1 VYDAVVVGAGPSG
14 GMAAR
19 QIAAAGFR
27 TVVLEKKRI
36 VGEPVQCAEGVSE
49 FGLTSNGLRPR
60 DEWIA
65 QRVSGAKCVVPSG
78 KWFYIT
84 RLPGYALDRAAFDRW
99 LVDGAVDDG
108 GELRTSTKV
117 TGISRHDGGWRVEA
131 KGETIDARIVIGA
144 DGPASFVARQAGL
157 VRSLERI
164 GAYEYRFRREDVP
177 LLETEFFLLYIGQ
190 VYNGGY
196 AWIFPKGDSVNVGAG
211 GHIDA
216 HAATVAFCR
225 KFAIDVDRKTQTIA
239 GSIPARYDLTSLA
252 APGLAI
258 VGDAGGITN
267 PLNGAGIH
275 PGIFSGRIA
284 GEVAVTA
291 LEREDPTAMM
301 AYDRAMKASPFLDPL
316 LFWMI
321 DRIRRW
327 SDRLMDSVG
336 AELAG
341 RDWRS
346 VNPRMISSV
355 LLRKPWLGIH
365 AREFYRMILALELC
379 ERYGW

>member
-1 VYDAVVVGAGPSG
+1 
-14 GMAAR
+14 MAAR
-19 QIAAAGFR
+19 QLAAAGFR
-27 TVVLEKKRI
+27 TAILDKKKV

-49 FGLTSNGLRPR
+49 FGLESNGLRPR
-60 DEWIA
+60 EEWIA
-65 QRVSGAKCVVPSG
+65 QRVSGAKCVAPNG
-78 KWFYIT
+78 NWFYIT
-84 RLPGYALDRAAFDRW
+84 RLPGYAIDRPAFDRW
-99 LVDGAVDDG
+99 IVEGAVDDG
-108 GELRTSTKV
+108 ADLRTSAKV
-117 TGISRHDGGWRVEA
+117 TGISRHDGGWRIEA
-131 KGETIDARIVIGA
+131 NGETIDTRVIIGA

-190 VYNGGY
+190 VYEGGY

-216 HAATVAFCR
+216 HAATVDFCR

-239 GSIPARYDLTSLA
+239 GSIPARYDLTALA

-284 GEVAVTA
+284 GECAVAA
-291 LEREDPTAMM
+291 LGNEDPNAML
-301 AYDRAMKASPFLDPL
+301 AYDRILRASPFLDPL
-316 LFWMI
+316 LSWMS
-321 DRIRRW
+321 DRVRTW
-327 SDRLMDSVG
+327 SD
-336 AELAG
+336 
-341 RDWRS
+341 
-346 VNPRMISSV
+346 
-355 LLRKPWLGIH
+355 
-365 AREFYRMILALELC
+365 
-379 ERYGW
+379 